1 MLFGY
6 SLFRDWLRRRY
17 FKSILCIYIY
27 IYTVYNYIYIIYKDG
42 FALPI
47 HFSWYL
53 TSPESP
59 CENVELHRSSH
70 SPKLRLKGSDTT
82 GAAWMLWDLIGISW
96 AYHGHIPGNQTWMAV
111 KFPMA
116 MEVYSWENQR
126 TKWWICPWPRL
137 IIKGYGMRYSNS
149 PGQNIPKRS
158 GLHVGWFSPNQT
170 VWIW

>member
-1 MLFGY
+1 M
-6 SLFRDWLRRRY
+6 
-17 FKSILCIYIY
+17 
-27 IYTVYNYIYIIYKDG
+27 
-42 FALPI
+42 PI

-59 CENVELHRSSH
+59 CENVEA
-70 SPKLRLKGSDTT
+70 PKFHLKGSDTT

-116 MEVYSWENQR
+116 MEVYSWGNQR

-137 IIKGYGMRYSNS
+137 IFKGYAMRYSNS
-149 PGQNIPKRS
+149 PAKTFPNVRFYMWD
-158 GLHVGWFSPNQT
+158 GLAQIKLCGFGDQSFDASQYGMAE
-170 VWIW
+170 